1 MDPKNENSPRLGIM
15 GGTFDPI
22 HLGHLKA
29 AEVAR
34 AQFHLNKVIFV
45 AAHCPPH
52 KSIKDITPAEQRY
65 AMVDLA
71 IRDIPYFESSRIE
84 MERSCPSYAGDT
96 ILALNELYGN
106 RWQFFF
112 ITGLDAI
119 LSIINWDRARTYP
132 GICQFIAVTR
142 SGYNREEIEKKIPEE
157 FLPHLTIIE
166 DPLLSI
172 SSTEIRARVKNKQSI
187 EEMVPKA
194 VQDYILK
201 WGLYQDTY
209 PT

>member
-1 MDPKNENSPRLGIM
+1 VEPKKENYPRLGIM

-22 HLGHLKA
+22 HRGHLKA
-29 AEVAR
+29 AEIAR
-34 AQFHLNKVIFV
+34 KQFHLNKVIFV

-52 KSIKDITPAEQRY
+52 KSIEDITPAEHRY

-96 ILALNELYGN
+96 ILALKKLYGDH
-106 RWQFFF
+106 WHFFF

-132 GICQFIAVTR
+132 GICQFIAITR
-142 SGYNREEIEKKIPEE
+142 PGYNREEIEKKIPEQ

-172 SSTEIRARVKNKQSI
+172 SSTEIRARVKSSQSI
-187 EEMVPKA
+187 EGMVPKD
-194 VQDYILK
+194 VQAYISK
-201 WGLYQDTY
+201 WRLYQET
-209 PT
+209 